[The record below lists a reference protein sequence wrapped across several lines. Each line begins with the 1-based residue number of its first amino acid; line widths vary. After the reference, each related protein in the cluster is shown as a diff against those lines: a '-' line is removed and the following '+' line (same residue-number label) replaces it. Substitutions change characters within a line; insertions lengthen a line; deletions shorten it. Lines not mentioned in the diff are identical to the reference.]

1 MTPHRTSTG
10 IAALDELGRR
20 FDAVVEPPRLRRLRP
35 RRWAALAL
43 ALLVGVATPAI
54 AAVVFEAP
62 DRLEETHRDAAA
74 AIVPEDPAATGRA
87 LEQLGYHVRWVLITD
102 NPQRARGGES
112 PTRQR
117 AVDAPPGGTKVLS
130 VLSKDG
136 SLPVDPDARILQIEI
151 APAASE
157 ILKSHGK

>member
-1 MTPHRTSTG
+1 MTPPRTSTG

-35 RRWAALAL
+35 RRWAVLTLGVLA
-43 ALLVGVATPAI
+43 AVATPAI
-54 AAVVFEAP
+54 AAVVLEAP

-74 AIVPEDPAATGRA
+74 AIVPDDPAATGRA
-87 LEQLGYHVRWVLITD
+87 LEQLGYHVRWMLITD
-102 NPQRARGGES
+102 NPDRARDGQS

-117 AVDAPPGGTKVLS
+117 ALDAPPRGTRILS
-130 VLSKDG
+130 VHSKDG

-151 APAASE
+151 SPAGSE
-157 ILKSHGK
+157 ILKSHDK